1 MKGFTVIEMVVALV
15 IAAVLAALAYP
26 SYQEYVQRGNRADG
40 YGLIVQ
46 VVNAQERFFADEL
59 TYTEDLTDLGYAS
72 DENVSSDDGNY
83 LVSAAACG
91 GGTIADCVVV
101 TGVAQGAQAEDG
113 NLSLDTRG
121 VTTGNW

>member
-46 VVNAQERFFADEL
+46 VVNAQERFFAEEL

-101 TGVAQGAQAEDG
+101 TGVAQGTQAEDG